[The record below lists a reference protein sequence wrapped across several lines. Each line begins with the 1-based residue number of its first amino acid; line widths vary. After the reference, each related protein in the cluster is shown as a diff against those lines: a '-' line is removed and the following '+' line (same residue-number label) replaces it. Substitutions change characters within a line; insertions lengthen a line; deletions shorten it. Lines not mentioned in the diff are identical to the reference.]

1 LNKHDKNHCRK
12 SDNKSLHNCY
22 NVLRANHEN
31 SFPVVKDKLN
41 NHFNSGRSPITETSK
56 SNKTI
61 VISYFFNQGR
71 PSKRF
76 DIRVRFK
83 RSGLI
88 VITVMSRVDYSFV
101 FFDSL
106 NNNGGWKKTGP
117 TRANKSERQ
126 MLNPTIILMESEH
139 TSLQRYKG
147 AFLIIFPILMRS
159 AAENF
164 M

>member
-1 LNKHDKNHCRK
+1 MDIIFALRWDKSEREVASSKPTNGLITSAFIEMKKHWTSTTKTTVVK

-22 NVLRANHEN
+22 NVLRANHED
-31 SFPVVKDKLN
+31 SFPVLKEKLN
-41 NHFNSGRSPITETSK
+41 NHFNSGRSPITETSE

-88 VITVMSRVDYSFV
+88 AITVMSRVAYSFV
-101 FFDSL
+101 LFDSL
-106 NNNGGWKKTGP
+106 SNNGGWKSG
-117 TRANKSERQ
+117 
-126 MLNPTIILMESEH
+126 LNPRVRIKAKDKH
-139 TSLQRYKG
+139 
-147 AFLIIFPILMRS
+147 
-159 AAENF
+159 
-164 M
+164 